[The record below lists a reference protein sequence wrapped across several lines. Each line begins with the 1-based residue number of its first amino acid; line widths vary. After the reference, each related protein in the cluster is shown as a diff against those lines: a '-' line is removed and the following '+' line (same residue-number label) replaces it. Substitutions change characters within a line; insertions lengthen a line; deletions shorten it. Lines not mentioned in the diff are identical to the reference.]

1 VTSSESAESA
11 QSSVYVDTSVFGRVM
26 LDEPDKQA
34 IERDLAG
41 FDQTVAS
48 RLLTVELRRV
58 GRRED
63 SLKAAN
69 TILNGVQL
77 IPLDESVLTAAE
89 TISPTNVGTL
99 DAIHLATAVRLA
111 KDGELNAL
119 MTYDKRLADG
129 AREHSIE
136 VLSPS

>member
-1 VTSSESAESA
+1 
-11 QSSVYVDTSVFGRVM
+11 VYVDTSVFGRVM

>member
-1 VTSSESAESA
+1 
-11 QSSVYVDTSVFGRVM
+11 M
-26 LDEPDKQA
+26 LEEPDKQA

>member
-1 VTSSESAESA
+1 M
-11 QSSVYVDTSVFGRVM
+11 YVDTSVFGRVM

>member
-1 VTSSESAESA
+1 MTSSESAESA

-26 LDEPDKQA
+26 LEEPDKQA